1 LVGHVFGMA
10 IRDDATHIHHD
21 QPIGERQDNVEMVLN
36 DDDGEANPV
45 FEVSQECHKF
55 KRLVVG

>member
-1 LVGHVFGMA
+1 MP
-10 IRDDATHIHHD
+10 IRDNATHIHHD